1 MSEIGQNVGSI
12 FFSNP
17 VANALRNGIFT
28 IAGRAVKQI
37 EMITQAAP
45 FVFLFSV
52 FKKKRGVAVEIAFQD
67 VHVIL
72 SGELVLTQDN
82 LHTLKTAHAFQIL
95 SRARRPIYLWQR
107 LKAKA
112 RELAFIHAG
121 NEFVADVGPAANQL
135 RNSENRRQFFCIRSQ
150 DVMIYIHEPAA

>member
-1 MSEIGQNVGSI
+1 
-12 FFSNP
+12 
-17 VANALRNGIFT
+17 
-28 IAGRAVKQI
+28 
-37 EMITQAAP
+37 MITQAAL

-52 FKKKRGVAVEIAFQD
+52 FKKKGSVAVEIAFQD

-112 RELAFIHAG
+112 CELAFIHAG
-121 NEFVADVGPAANQL
+121 NEFVADVSRVFNQL
-135 RNSENRRQFFCIRSQ
+135 GNSENRRKLLHIWSQ
-150 DVMIYIHEPAA
+150 DIMIYVHESTV

>member
-1 MSEIGQNVGSI
+1 
-12 FFSNP
+12 
-17 VANALRNGIFT
+17 
-28 IAGRAVKQI
+28 
-37 EMITQAAP
+37 MITQAAP

-52 FKKKRGVAVEIAFQD
+52 FKKKGSVAVEIAFQD

-72 SGELVLTQDN
+72 SGKLVLTRDN

-95 SRARRPIYLWQR
+95 SRTRRPIYLWQR

-121 NEFVADVGPAANQL
+121 NEFVADVSRVFNQL
-135 RNSENRRQFFCIRSQ
+135 GNSENRRKLLHIWSQ
-150 DVMIYIHEPAA
+150 DIMIYVHESTV